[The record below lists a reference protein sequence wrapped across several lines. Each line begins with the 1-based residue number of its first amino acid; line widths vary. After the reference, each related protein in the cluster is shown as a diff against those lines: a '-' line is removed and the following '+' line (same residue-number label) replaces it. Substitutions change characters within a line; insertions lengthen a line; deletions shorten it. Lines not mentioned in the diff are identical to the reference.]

1 MEGIKKKISNSF
13 KRDKVGDTVTDGP
26 MDLAGNTSTQLR
38 DSRKTGRLREVKLSR
53 PDSIVAGY
61 PVAIDS

>member
-26 MDLAGNTSTQLR
+26 VAMDLAGNTSTQLR
-38 DSRKTGRLREVKLSR
+38 DSRKTGRLREVLTIRS
-53 PDSIVAGY
+53 DSIARV
-61 PVAIDS
+61 